1 MYREQQCYSKEV
13 FNNDSD
19 EIIDVIYKSHS
30 LVIENL
36 RNKYEYVNATPD
48 NMGERRNYA
57 GELLDEESIKNC
69 LLPLKMCT
77 PYSRTFDK
85 SLIH

>member
-1 MYREQQCYSKEV
+1 M
-13 FNNDSD
+13 
-19 EIIDVIYKSHS
+19 
-30 LVIENL
+30 IENL
-36 RNKYEYVNATPD
+36 RNKYEYVNATPG